1 MTSLLLM
8 VLLAQKIDFEA
19 RPRILLQRSEL
30 SFERISVSSDYIF
43 VRDEGNSA
51 VLVFDHKGQLVTSLG
66 EDTSNNLQLPY
77 QVSWLPA
84 KKQLYVYDAATRGF
98 LIWQLNEDRSF
109 QFLRQSTTEFDL
121 FFEVGHLIQIGELG
135 FAAPVSLVK
144 EKYLVGRFDQNFNPI
159 RYGYEIMNR
168 QLTTLSPV
176 LRQSFMAKVKPSS
189 GERLL
194 TIQSLN
200 PEIQVF
206 DTNLTQLTTISVQP
220 PGWKEPNMRKLKRVS
235 KNPRELE
242 KLKSTYSEVIAVYG
256 LDNNLFLVGY
266 RNVRAP
272 NLFTY
277 QCYDANTGEA
287 VGQAFETAFWLVANY
302 KTTGYYLDK
311 ASSKPELYPIEVVK
325 R

>member
-19 RPRILLQRSEL
+19 RPRILLQRSDL
-30 SFERISVSSDYIF
+30 NFERITVSSNHIF
-43 VRDEGNSA
+43 VRDEENSS
-51 VLVFDHKGQLVTSLG
+51 VLVFDHKGRLTTTLG
-66 EDTSNNLQLPY
+66 EETSNNLQLPY
-77 QVSWLPA
+77 QVSWLPLR
-84 KKQLYVYDAATRGF
+84 QELFVYDAANRGF
-98 LIWQLNEDRSF
+98 LIWKQNQDGSF
-109 QFLRQSTTEFDL
+109 AFARQSSTEFDL
-121 FFEVGHLIQIGELG
+121 FFEVGHLIQISDIG

-144 EKYLVGRFDQNFNPI
+144 EKYLVGRFDLNFTPI

-176 LRQSFMAKVKPSS
+176 LRQSFMAKVKPSGS
-189 GERLL
+189 DRLL

-200 PEIQVF
+200 PEVQVF
-206 DTNLTQLTTISVQP
+206 DTNLTQLSTISVKP
-220 PGWKEPNMRKLKRVS
+220 PGWKDPNMRKLKRVS

-242 KLKSTYSEVIAVYG
+242 KLKSTYSEIIAIYG
-256 LDNNLFLVGY
+256 LADDLFLVGY

-272 NLFTY
+272 NLYTY
-277 QCYDANTGEA
+277 QCYDANTGQP
-287 VGQAFETAFWLVANY
+287 VGQAFETAFWLVANLG
-302 KTTGYYLDK
+302 TTGYYLDK